1 MIESLSLEEVNIV
14 KDKIILL
21 KLEKGVKA
29 IKDRKH
35 FFEHEEDY
43 KPVRIGHFGVKIIL
57 NIKVKVI
64 EKQYQLKNI

>member
-14 KDKIILL
+14 KDKRILL

-35 FFEHEEDY
+35 FFEHEDY

-57 NIKVKVI
+57 NIKVKMI